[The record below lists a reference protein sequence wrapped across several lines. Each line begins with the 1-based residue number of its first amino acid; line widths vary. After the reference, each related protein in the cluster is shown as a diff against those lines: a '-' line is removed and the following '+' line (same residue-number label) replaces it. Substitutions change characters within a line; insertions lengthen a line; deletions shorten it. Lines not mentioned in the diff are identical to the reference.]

1 MRVNEDE
8 ISLFVMLHR
17 SHSSKVGL
25 LSVEGSKGH
34 ERMPR
39 GTNTPLA
46 RIGRNGGLLA
56 WGLRR

>member
-8 ISLFVMLHR
+8 VSLFVMLHR

-39 GTNTPLA
+39 GTSSDM
-46 RIGRNGGLLA
+46 
-56 WGLRR
+56 